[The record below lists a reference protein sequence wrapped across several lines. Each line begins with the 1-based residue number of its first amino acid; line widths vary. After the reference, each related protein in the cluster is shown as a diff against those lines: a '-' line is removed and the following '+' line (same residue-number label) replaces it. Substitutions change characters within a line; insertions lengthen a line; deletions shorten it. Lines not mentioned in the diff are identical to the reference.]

1 MDEPV
6 TGLDPESAKEMYS
19 LVHRLNKELGMS
31 VIMISHDLDS
41 VKKYAT
47 HILRLGG
54 KTAVYQKNEKD
65 EQNV

>member
-19 LVHRLNKELGMS
+19 LVSRLNKELGMS
-31 VIMISHDLDS
+31 VIMISHDIDS

-47 HILRLGG
+47 HILRLANGG
-54 KTAVYQKNEKD
+54 ATFLKNAETCS
-65 EQNV
+65 Q